1 MRMIIILIFAS
12 LIFAKT
18 YILTVEI
25 ETESIEQ
32 AGKVEKVILD
42 KLKEYNPEITIK
54 TKQEPANLY
63 WNYTPDSLRFDY
75 SYPIGKV
82 IECDTL
88 YRGKTN
94 EFWSK

>member
-1 MRMIIILIFAS
+1 
-12 LIFAKT
+12 
-18 YILTVEI
+18 LTVEI

-54 TKQEPANLY
+54 TKQELSNLH
-63 WNYTPDSLRFDY
+63 WNYIPDSVEY
-75 SYPIGKV
+75 IYPVGTL